1 MPRVGRF
8 LFIFWLAHS
17 LLIQLCEFFHSYHLP
32 LCLRKTHPQTHPK
45 CTLSVSVSIP
55 APQVDAYH
63 NEHATALKAVEREL
77 DTIKESMFRQS
88 QELFKLRKEEASLVA
103 DISGTQS
110 TARNLQGKIHDL
122 DQRSLKQQEMLY
134 NIEFQVILEILIGT
148 CHDRNSHLFR

>member
-1 MPRVGRF
+1 
-8 LFIFWLAHS
+8 
-17 LLIQLCEFFHSYHLP
+17 
-32 LCLRKTHPQTHPK
+32 
-45 CTLSVSVSIP
+45 
-55 APQVDAYH
+55 VDAYH
-63 NEHATALKAVEREL
+63 NEHSTALKAVEREL

-134 NIEFQVILEILIGT
+134 NIEFQVPTLRRLAIFAFLFCGSFHAFFHGLGTSKTDAGTFHSHSPISLFVWLTYLIGV
-148 CHDRNSHLFR
+148 

>member
-1 MPRVGRF
+1 
-8 LFIFWLAHS
+8 
-17 LLIQLCEFFHSYHLP
+17 
-32 LCLRKTHPQTHPK
+32 
-45 CTLSVSVSIP
+45 
-55 APQVDAYH
+55 
-63 NEHATALKAVEREL
+63 VEREL

-134 NIEFQVILEILIGT
+134 NIEFQVHCGDLSPLCFSFADHFTHSITVWAPQRPMPGPFI
-148 CHDRNSHLFR
+148 